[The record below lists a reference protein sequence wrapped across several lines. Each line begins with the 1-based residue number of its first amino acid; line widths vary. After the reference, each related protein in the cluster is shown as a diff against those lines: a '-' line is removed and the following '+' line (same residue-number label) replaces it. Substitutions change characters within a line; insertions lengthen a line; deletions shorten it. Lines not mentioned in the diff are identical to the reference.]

1 MQAAGGV
8 SVHVELLGCK
18 ADTLA
23 HILLM
28 SLYAG
33 DLGSNG
39 MGISEG
45 KIQLY
50 TAAAGVNPSH
60 CLPICI
66 DVGTNNESLLVDPK
80 CVTVLPADIE
90 FCQLSPLV
98 TP

>member
-1 MQAAGGV
+1 MMHDAFVRQAAEGGY
-8 SVHVELLGCK
+8 
-18 ADTLA
+18 TLNCWATKLTHFLSA
-23 HILLM
+23 HILPIP
-28 SLYAG
+28 LYAG

-66 DVGTNNESLLVDPK
+66 DVGTNNESLLIDPK
-80 CVTVLPADIE
+80 
-90 FCQLSPLV
+90 
-98 TP
+98 